1 MEGHEPVISN
11 FISAY
16 HMQYDFYFAVAR
28 LASSLCEEAMEQN
41 GIRAITTFRAK
52 RLDRLE
58 TKLRQR
64 QKQRREEGR
73 DVYTEEAHIRA
84 DIVDLAGVRIAL
96 YFPDD
101 RIKVEKVINE
111 TFKVN
116 RKKPMQGKKE
126 TIGGFDQRFDGYG
139 ADHYRVHF
147 ETRTL
152 KRDQQ
157 HYGKAPIEI
166 QVASLLMHAWSE
178 VNHDLGYKP
187 IEGAASHDEL
197 RILDGLNGLV
207 LTGELL
213 LQQLQAAAKSRIS
226 SENRK
231 FENQY
236 ELGAFLQNYVS
247 RATSKTALMGRL
259 DILFDVLKAM
269 DINSPRALVPEFE
282 KWNVRKTID
291 SSVAISLM
299 DHIFWKFDTAVN
311 SYHPRDKLRD
321 IVFSR
326 DLQVVMVDDVRGP
339 QRRVDV
345 SKRRDLLNATIAYD
359 GLYKGGSKRKS
370 IRNLNDSEL
379 GMLRFHQW
387 YSVVESEDNIENK
400 DFSHAVI
407 ELWNW
412 FQKNPDIKARV
423 ALGIAVLDE
432 QHIID
437 RLKSSSGA
445 EEEEEEGEE
454 GKRKAGGRLDPEEP
468 EERRRKTLPE
478 GTILRLSKPKG

>member
-1 MEGHEPVISN
+1 MAMEGHEPVISN

-52 RLDRLE
+52 RPDRLE

-73 DVYTEEAHIRA
+73 DVYTEEVQIRA

-157 HYGKAPIEI
+157 HYGPAPIEI

-236 ELGAFLQNYVS
+236 ELGAFLQNHIS

-299 DHIFWKFDTAVN
+299 DHTFWTFDTAQGAYVANN
-311 SYHPRDKLRD
+311 SLLSRGIRDADQDSLD
-321 IVFSR
+321 SGYG
-326 DLQVVMVDDVRGP
+326 L
-339 QRRVDV
+339 
-345 SKRRDLLNATIAYD
+345 KRRILLNATIAYD
-359 GLYKGGSKRKS
+359 GLHKQGSKGKS
-370 IRNLNDSEL
+370 LRSLRDSNP
-379 GMLRFHQW
+379 GMLRFHQL
-387 YSVVESEDNIENK
+387 YSVVERTDNIGNT
-400 DFSHAVI
+400 DFSHAVDK
-407 ELWNW
+407 LWKW
-412 FQKNPDIKARV
+412 FNSNPDIRARA

-454 GKRKAGGRLDPEEP
+454 GKRKAERRLDPEEP
-468 EERRRKTLPE
+468 KERRRKSDRRRVQSGPMKHNLAN
-478 GTILRLSKPKG
+478 

>member
-1 MEGHEPVISN
+1 MAMEGYEPVISN

-28 LASSLCEEAMEQN
+28 LASLQCEEAMEQN

-52 RLDRLE
+52 RPDRLE

-73 DVYTEEAHIRA
+73 DVYAEEAHIRA

-116 RKKPMQGKKE
+116 QKKQMQGKEE
-126 TIGGFDQRFDGYG
+126 TIGGFNQRFDGYG

-157 HYGKAPIEI
+157 HYGQAPIEI

-226 SENRK
+226 SKNRK

-236 ELGAFLQNYVS
+236 ELGAFLQNHIS
-247 RATSKTALMGRL
+247 RVTSKTALMGRL

-299 DHIFWKFDTAVN
+299 DHIFWKSDTAVN
-311 SYHPRDKLRD
+311 SYTPRDKLSD
-321 IVFSR
+321 IIFSR
-326 DLQVVMVDDVRGP
+326 DDHLVNVGDVELS
-339 QRRVDV
+339 Q
-345 SKRRDLLNATIAYD
+345 RRDLLNATIVYD

-370 IRNLNDSEL
+370 IRSLSDSEL
-379 GMLRFHQW
+379 GMLRFHQL
-387 YSVVESEDNIENK
+387 YNVVESEDNIGNK

-412 FQKNPDIKARV
+412 FQKNPDIKARA

-437 RLKSSSGA
+437 RLKSSSRA

-454 GKRKAGGRLDPEEP
+454 GKRKVGRRLDPEEP
-468 EERRRKTLPE
+468 EERPP
-478 GTILRLSKPKG
+478 ILGITVSDPSC